1 MLAPVDQWADE
12 VAGRVLGRLSDEAL
26 PIEPKRIEITVVT
39 DALDD
44 EARRLL
50 LVLPAPS
57 PSEETRDREAV
68 FKARRAAVSVF
79 DDFAAEDDEQLP
91 GRTVALVTT
100 DDADGLGAAPV
111 DESETDEDLGRRR
124 GPDRSTVPPC
134 E

>member
-12 VAGRVLGRLSDEAL
+12 VAKRVLGRLRDEAL

-44 EARRLL
+44 EAWRLL

-57 PSEETRDREAV
+57 PSEETWDREAV
-68 FKARRAAVSVF
+68 FRARRAAVSVF
-79 DDFAAEDDEQLP
+79 DDFAVEDGEQLP

-100 DDADGLGAAPV
+100 DEADELDAASV
-111 DESETDEDLGRRR
+111 DEPEADEDPGRRR
-124 GPDRSTVPPC
+124 
-134 E
+134 

>member
-12 VAGRVLGRLSDEAL
+12 VAERVLGRLRDEAL

-44 EARRLL
+44 EAWRLL
-50 LVLPAPS
+50 LVLPAPL
-57 PSEETRDREAV
+57 PSQETWDREAV
-68 FKARRAAVSVF
+68 FRARRAAVSVF

-100 DDADGLGAAPV
+100 DDADELDTAPD
-111 DESETDEDLGRRR
+111 DEPEADEHLGRQR
-124 GPDRSTVPPC
+124 
-134 E
+134 